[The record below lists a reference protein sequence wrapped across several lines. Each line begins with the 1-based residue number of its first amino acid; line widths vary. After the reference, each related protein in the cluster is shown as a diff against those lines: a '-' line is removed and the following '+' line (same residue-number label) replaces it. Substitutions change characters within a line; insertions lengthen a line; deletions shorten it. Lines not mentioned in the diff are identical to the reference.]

1 MSENDKSED
10 AFRTIAEVSS
20 ILGVEQ
26 HALRYWE
33 SQFKQVSP
41 VRRRGNRRLYRPS
54 DINLIA
60 GLRKLLHEDNHTLKA
75 AQKFLDK
82 MGTEHVASLGAEFLH
97 GAGSPGN
104 TPEAS
109 EQEPTGPA
117 GSRDAADEAVA
128 SSEPNDTASPKSKS
142 VASVSTVGGEPGTEA
157 EPVCEELETET
168 PEQETLIEAA
178 AITVGEEPCTET
190 VSPSEPDDTASP
202 ESESVASV
210 STVGGE
216 PGTEAETVCEEL
228 ETETP
233 EQKHLIEAAAIAVEE
248 DPCTETVSPSEPDD
262 TASPESE
269 SVASVSTVGGE
280 LGTEAETVCEE
291 LETETPEQKHL
302 IEAAEEVLVVNLTVR
317 NRSYSF
323 SSEVVGELSAAEFEH
338 LRQLVGRLE
347 TLRHET
353 EADIKR
359 LRSKFGLAST
369 P

>member
-117 GSRDAADEAVA
+117 GSRDAADEAAA
-128 SSEPNDTASPKSKS
+128 SSEPN
-142 VASVSTVGGEPGTEA
+142 
-157 EPVCEELETET
+157 
-168 PEQETLIEAA
+168 
-178 AITVGEEPCTET
+178 
-190 VSPSEPDDTASP
+190 DTASP

-233 EQKHLIEAAAIAVEE
+233 EQETLIEAAAITVEE
-248 DPCTETVSPSEPDD
+248 EPCTETVSPSEPDD

-280 LGTEAETVCEE
+280 PGTEAETVCEE

-347 TLRHET
+347 TLRRGT

>member
-104 TPEAS
+104 TPKAS

-128 SSEPNDTASPKSKS
+128 SSEPDDTASPESKS
-142 VASVSTVGGEPGTEA
+142 VTSVSTVGGEPGTEA

-168 PEQETLIEAA
+168 P
-178 AITVGEEPCTET
+178 
-190 VSPSEPDDTASP
+190 
-202 ESESVASV
+202 
-210 STVGGE
+210 
-216 PGTEAETVCEEL
+216 
-228 ETETP
+228 
-233 EQKHLIEAAAIAVEE
+233 K
-248 DPCTETVSPSEPDD
+248 
-262 TASPESE
+262 
-269 SVASVSTVGGE
+269 
-280 LGTEAETVCEE
+280 
-291 LETETPEQKHL
+291 QKHL

-323 SSEVVGELSAAEFEH
+323 SSKVVGELSPAEFEH

-347 TLRHET
+347 TLRRGT